1 MPRSLANILDSRCG
15 DGDFPDFKRQMGS
28 GRFSSLRWDE
38 QGKPSPDFN
47 PIQEPKAR
55 WKVYRDIVVHLF
67 GSVDRVTMA
76 NFIPWGSKN
85 TKEFL
90 TKLGAAHPELL
101 KRALG
106 FADDLNVDI
115 INAIRP
121 KLILV
126 PLSFGNE
133 PRLDKVHPVGV
144 AMAQR
149 NDCRERSVTTDQGPF
164 RFFVATY
171 RRGAM
176 AVPIV
181 YVRHPASLR
190 ISRDA
195 ARRLVDRVPKM
206 LAGFC

>member
-1 MPRSLANILDSRCG
+1 
-15 DGDFPDFKRQMGS
+15 
-28 GRFSSLRWDE
+28 
-38 QGKPSPDFN
+38 
-47 PIQEPKAR
+47 
-55 WKVYRDIVVHLF
+55 
-67 GSVDRVTMA
+67 MA

-121 KLILV
+121 KL
-126 PLSFGNE
+126 
-133 PRLDKVHPVGV
+133 
-144 AMAQR
+144 
-149 NDCRERSVTTDQGPF
+149 PF